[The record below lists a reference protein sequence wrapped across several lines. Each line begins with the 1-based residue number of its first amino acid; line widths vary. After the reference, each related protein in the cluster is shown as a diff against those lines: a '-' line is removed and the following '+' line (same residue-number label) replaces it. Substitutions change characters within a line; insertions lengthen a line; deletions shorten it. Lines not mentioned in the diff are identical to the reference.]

1 MNNVCILG
9 NILALG
15 GSVDPDPVHVVPILS
30 ILFVSS
36 GFMYPI
42 YVEANYRDTS
52 FHVSDRAGFISA

>member
-1 MNNVCILG
+1 MDSNLAGKLACKQLVRGTQSKNVNNVCILG

-42 YVEANYRDTS
+42 
-52 FHVSDRAGFISA
+52 